1 MFVRK
6 ARKTFQALPKKP
18 WNFHFA
24 YFILNVVSV
33 SLLFGEGETI
43 G

>member
-6 ARKTFQALPKKP
+6 ARKTLEALPKKP
-18 WNFHFA
+18 CNFHFA
-24 YFILNVVSV
+24 HFILNVVSV
-33 SLLFGEGETI
+33 SLWFGEGETI